1 MRIVIVD
8 DHPLI
13 QAAVSHIVRRIDPQG
28 EIAAAGDCESGL
40 ELAERGP
47 EPDLALLDLNLP
59 GRSGIPALKL
69 WRSRLPAVPV
79 VVLSAVDDHATV
91 LATMDAGAAGFI
103 PKSSTNEIIET
114 AVRLVLAG
122 GKYFPAEV
130 LVRRSVA
137 TLFAPQRIASASTAS
152 LDLTERQMQV
162 LRMIACGAS
171 NKVICR
177 ELGLAERTV
186 KAHVTAVFRALNVA
200 SRTQAAL
207 AAARL
212 GMAPAAPTPCRAPA
226 APGGR
231 QR

>member
-1 MRIVIVD
+1 VRAIIVD

-13 QAAVSHIVRRIDPQG
+13 QAAVTNILRRIDPQG
-28 EIAAAGDCESGL
+28 EIGTAGDCESGL
-40 ELAERGP
+40 ALAERGA

-59 GRSGIPALKL
+59 GHSGIPALKL

-79 VVLSAVDDHATV
+79 VVLSATDDPQTV
-91 LATMDAGAAGFI
+91 LAAMDAGAAGFI
-103 PKSSTNEIIET
+103 PKSSTNEVMET

-122 GKYFPAEV
+122 GKYLPPEV
-130 LVRRSVA
+130 LARRAATAPSAPSPKSAAAVA
-137 TLFAPQRIASASTAS
+137 TLG
-152 LDLTERQMQV
+152 LTQRQMQV
-162 LRMIACGAS
+162 LRLIASGAS

-212 GMAPAAPTPCRAPA
+212 GLTPAGPSP
-226 APGGR
+226 
-231 QR
+231 